1 MGESID
7 NFVSGLNSWYSTS
20 IAVKA
25 IDALRKNHFDA
36 GFFDSREEALNVIMD
51 FVKPGMTVAFG
62 GSQTLKQL
70 GLDLLIAEAGAIILD
85 HNKEGLSQEEKI
97 EIMRKQQ
104 VCDLFL
110 CSSNA
115 ITTQGEIYNIDGN
128 GNRLSALIFGPKK
141 TIIVAGV
148 NKLCLNE
155 SSAWD
160 RVRNHAAPINMK
172 RLNRQTPCTEKGVC
186 MDCRDDARGC
196 NIFLALKRKP
206 SLSDI
211 SVFIINESLGF

>member
-1 MGESID
+1 MGDSID
-7 NFVSGLNSWYSTS
+7 NFVSELNSWYSTT
-20 IAVKA
+20 IAVKT
-25 IDALRKNHFDA
+25 IDALRRNHFDA
-36 GFFDSREEALNVIMD
+36 GFFNVREEAIDIIMGY
-51 FVKPGMTVAFG
+51 VKPGMTVAFG

-70 GLDLLIAEAGAIILD
+70 GLDIMIADAGAVILD
-85 HNKEGLSQEEKI
+85 HNAEGLTLEEKI

-128 GNRLSALIFGPKK
+128 GNRLSAMIFGPKK
-141 TIIVAGV
+141 IIIVAGV

-155 SSAWD
+155 STAWD
-160 RVRNHAAPINMK
+160 RVRSIAAPINMK
-172 RLNRQTPCTEKGVC
+172 RLNRPTPCTEKGFC
-186 MDCRDDARGC
+186 MDCGVDARGC
-196 NIFLALKRKP
+196 NIFLSLKRKP

-211 SVFIINESLGF
+211 SVFLINESLGF